1 VFVSASD
8 RHYIA
13 LRADAK
19 SADTEGVNPYST
31 SYWAYSALLLD
42 ESFDRDLPLWL
53 RNGLAGLLSNTIV
66 RENEIRLGMA
76 PPWYVRSIAT
86 DARLRLTQLF
96 TTESETPY
104 YRDSVTRSR
113 FDAQAWALV
122 HYLLFAS
129 PESSAKTN
137 AVVKAVMSGT
147 PSTDAVQEAFGSLEV
162 LENAYMLHVRKAIM
176 PYVRLKTETRI
187 NAGAFAGRTL
197 NDADAAT
204 ARAALHAAM
213 GRPVEARALVADAR
227 RAADTAAGY
236 EVEAM
241 LADRDGNRDGTRAAL
256 TKAEQ
261 LGTSNF
267 YALYRLAS
275 LDLPQNPDAAAA
287 EKAEQRLQKAMTL
300 NPFHASVHA
309 MLANVISG
317 GPTEGRAR
325 AVPIAQKAVTL
336 APGDSFVRLS
346 LARALWSA
354 GQRDI
359 ATAQA
364 RAALSLAKTDPQRRQ
379 AQEMIAFFEKSAA
392 PR

>member
-1 VFVSASD
+1 
-8 RHYIA
+8 
-13 LRADAK
+13 
-19 SADTEGVNPYST
+19 
-31 SYWAYSALLLD
+31 
-42 ESFDRDLPLWL
+42 
-53 RNGLAGLLSNTIV
+53 
-66 RENEIRLGMA
+66 
-76 PPWYVRSIAT
+76 
-86 DARLRLTQLF
+86 
-96 TTESETPY
+96 
-104 YRDSVTRSR
+104 
-113 FDAQAWALV
+113 
-122 HYLLFAS
+122 
-129 PESSAKTN
+129 
-137 AVVKAVMSGT
+137 MSGT

-162 LENAYMLHVRKAIM
+162 LENAYLLHVRKAIM

-227 RAADTAAGY
+227 RAA
-236 EVEAM
+236 E
-241 LADRDGNRDGTRAAL
+241 
-256 TKAEQ
+256 
-261 LGTSNF
+261 
-267 YALYRLAS
+267 
-275 LDLPQNPDAAAA
+275 
-287 EKAEQRLQKAMTL
+287 QKAMTL

-309 MLANVISG
+309 TLANVMSG